1 MNCARSLIGK
11 AATRSLISNNV
22 NIQRTVINPIEA
34 HCCYKKP
41 QSGGGGGGPN
51 IDFDPELLGILNTVE
66 FDYVK
71 KMAERKYMEIP
82 QDMDTYLNLYYKLN
96 LLISTT
102 QNVNLK
108 ILFEIARDGLT
119 GALYSR
125 GLYVDVADLT
135 VKNTILEKRI
145 EDILS
150 GKNEKHAM
158 DDTCGEFVITK
169 TFKLAAVYSY
179 YITLYGLP
187 AFGVGFD
194 TNKLTLLVEILR
206 GHGIDPYR

>member
-11 AATRSLISNNV
+11 TASRSLISNHV
-22 NIQRTVINPIEA
+22 NIQRTVINPIEPY
-34 HCCYKKP
+34 CCKKKP
-41 QSGGGGGGPN
+41 SGGGGGGESLV
-51 IDFDPELLGILNTVE
+51 FDPELLGILNTIE
-66 FDYVK
+66 FNYVK

-82 QDMDTYLNLYYKLN
+82 QDIDTYLNLYYKIN
-96 LLISTT
+96 LIISTT
-102 QNVNLK
+102 QNENLK
-108 ILFEIARDGLT
+108 LLFEIARDGLT

-125 GLYVDVADLT
+125 GLYTDVADLT

-150 GKNEKHAM
+150 GKNEQQAM

-206 GHGIDPYR
+206 GYGIDPYR

>member
-34 HCCYKKP
+34 NCCYKKP
-41 QSGGGGGGPN
+41 QNGGGPN
-51 IDFDPELLGILNTVE
+51 IDFNPELLGILNAVE

-96 LLISTT
+96 LIISTT
-102 QNVNLK
+102 QNANLK
-108 ILFEIARDGLT
+108 LLFEIARDGLT

-135 VKNTILEKRI
+135 IKNTILENRI
-145 EDILS
+145 TDILS
-150 GKNEKHAM
+150 GKNEQQAM
-158 DDTCGEFVITK
+158 DSTCGEFVITK

-194 TNKLTLLVEILR
+194 TNKLTMLVEILR
-206 GHGIDPYR
+206 GYGIDPYR